1 MKARILFFF
10 LTVLIFF
17 RFSETFGQ
25 NAILT
30 GMEQSLLLNLESD
43 PKIQIKVTSTTINN
57 VDKVYYGIGTKEN
70 SIDIISLTSDITV
83 YEGKVFLKSA
93 SGSFEEITGRDLYL
107 PIPFNDIDLIGKF
120 LTVYLV
126 NKDGSFS
133 NKLSIPAK

>member
-1 MKARILFFF
+1 MKARILYFF
-10 LTVLIFF
+10 LAVLIFF
-17 RFSETFGQ
+17 RFTETFGQ
-25 NAILT
+25 NAILA
-30 GMEQSLLLNLESD
+30 GMEQSFLLNQESD
-43 PKIQIKVTSTTINN
+43 PKIQIKVTSTTFNN

-83 YEGKVFLKSA
+83 YEGKIFLKST
-93 SGSFEEITGRDLYL
+93 SGNFDEIIGRDLYL
-107 PIPFNDIDLIGKF
+107 PISFNGIDLTDKF